1 MQWKKDAGTDPPVA
15 LGVMLAPSLLLLV
28 GLVIL
33 LFAGDRLVR
42 GAANL
47 AKIANIPPLIVGL
60 TVVAFGTSAPE
71 LVVTIGAVLGDAAG
85 IAMGNIVGSNIA
97 NILMVLGL
105 PAIIFPI
112 ATTVPRLHLHGGAL
126 LLATLL
132 FCGMVY
138 RSGSIGTMEAV
149 IFTIGMLIYFGLMVV
164 ESRGGSGAAS
174 EVDDVTAPDPHLLP
188 TLGLLAMGLIGL
200 PIGATLL
207 VDNGEH
213 LAKMLGVREEVIGLT
228 VVAFGTSLPELAT
241 VLAAALKKQESV
253 AVGSIVGSNVFNML
267 FVGAAAGYAGT
278 APFSA
283 AALKVDIPVMIA
295 ATVFV
300 SLLIFTKTTYG
311 RTLGMLSVAAY
322 LAYIIILGTAAS

>member
-1 MQWKKDAGTDPPVA
+1 
-15 LGVMLAPSLLLLV
+15 MLAPSLLLLV

-47 AKIANIPPLIVGL
+47 AKLANVPPLIVGL

-97 NILMVLGL
+97 NVLMVLGF

-112 ATTVPRLHLHGGAL
+112 TMSVPRLRLHGGAL
-126 LLATLL
+126 LFATLL

-138 RSGSIGTMEAV
+138 RSGTIGTLEALV
-149 IFTIGMLIYFGLMVV
+149 FTIGMLMYFALMVW
-164 ESRGGSGAAS
+164 ESRGGHGAAE
-174 EVDDVTAPDPHLLP
+174 EVDDITAESPRLLP
-188 TLGLLAMGLIGL
+188 TLGLLAMGLLGL
-200 PIGATLL
+200 PIGASLL
-207 VDNGEH
+207 VENGEH
-213 LAKMLGVREEVIGLT
+213 LAKMLGVRDEVIGLT

-241 VLAAALKKQESV
+241 VLAAALKKEDSV
-253 AVGSIVGSNVFNML
+253 AVGSIVGSNVFNLL

-278 APFSA
+278 ASFSR
-283 AALKVDIPVMIA
+283 AALGVDIPVMIA
-295 ATVFV
+295 ATLFV
-300 SLLIFTKTTYG
+300 SLLIFTRTTYG
-311 RTLGMLSVAAY
+311 RLLGAVSVVAY
-322 LAYIIILGTAAS
+322 LGYLIAIGTAAS